1 MMERS
6 IDRAN
11 EPRMFK
17 NIGMWNKRILK
28 LMNSGRG
35 SGGQGNRRR
44 NRRLR
49 ERERKHTAYPLISFP
64 IATRNELS
72 PEWGRRNFGD
82 HIVFRGGQLSPT
94 ELAC

>member
-6 IDRAN
+6 IDHAN

-17 NIGMWNKRILK
+17 NIGMRNKRILK
-28 LMNSGRG
+28 VRNGGRG

-49 ERERKHTAYPLISFP
+49 ERERKHTAYPLIPFP

-72 PEWGRRNFGD
+72 PEWGRKNFGD
-82 HIVFRGGQLSPT
+82 HMAFRGNQLSLT
-94 ELAC
+94 ELAY